1 MHHIISDAWS
11 IAVFT
16 RELATL
22 YEAATTGRQCELPP
36 LPLQYADFARW
47 QREWLQGE
55 NLERELDFWKRQLE
69 GAPPVL
75 ELPADRP
82 RSEVQTFRGARHHQ
96 LLSTELLDGLKTLS
110 RSEGSTVFMTLLGAF
125 QVLLHR
131 YTGQQDI
138 VIGTDIAGRNRHE
151 LENLIGF
158 FVNHPVLRTH
168 LDGNPSFRELLQRV
182 REVTLDAFAHQD
194 LPFDKLVSALRPERH
209 LSRMPI
215 FQVLLVVRNTPVEPM
230 QLSGL
235 KVSLM
240 ETENRTSKFDVALF
254 LEETADGLA
263 AVWNFS
269 TDLFDHST
277 IERMADHFEYLLHNV
292 VAQPDK
298 RLDEFEL
305 SGFNAPTAR
314 TVSHAV
320 PAQTPAFASNG
331 EPQNAIEAALAAI
344 WLQVLGIETV
354 STHDNFFALG
364 GDSILSIQI
373 IARAA
378 QQGIRLTP
386 KHFFQHQTIAELAAV
401 AGTTSAVHAEQGLVT
416 GPVPLTPVQQTF
428 FARNLP
434 EPHAFTQAVL
444 IEAGQQLDASLLAEA
459 TRQLLLHHD
468 ALRLRY
474 ERDEDGWRQVNSGEL
489 DETPF
494 SRLDFSTL
502 SEDDLDAAIE
512 AAQSSINLATGP
524 LLKVTLFN
532 QGAGKPDLILLTV
545 HHLAVDVVSWR
556 ILIED
561 FQSLYTQLR
570 EDRRPRLAEKTTAF
584 KHWAESLVAH
594 VDTGA
599 FDEDA
604 RYWLDQFCGR
614 AQPVDFDGAQNT
626 LSSAR
631 IVTSTLGQDET
642 HALLHEVPQVYR
654 TQVNEALLTALAR
667 AFAGWSGESSLLV
680 EMEGHGREEILEDVD
695 LSRTVGWFTSYYP
708 VLLETD
714 KNAGPGD
721 ELKRV
726 KEQLRGLPNR
736 GLSCGLL
743 KCFGAG
749 EDAARL
755 RECPRPEV
763 SFNYL
768 GQIEHENAAFSSF
781 GKIKW
786 SGGASPRMPGE
797 RTHLLEVDAKVIDGR
812 LQVDWTYS
820 DNIHRRETIEALA
833 AQFDRSLRALIEHC
847 QSPDAG
853 GFTPSDFPE
862 AELSQSQLDGLL
874 ARINL

>member
-1 MHHIISDAWS
+1 
-11 IAVFT
+11 
-16 RELATL
+16 
-22 YEAATTGRQCELPP
+22 
-36 LPLQYADFARW
+36 
-47 QREWLQGE
+47 
-55 NLERELDFWKRQLE
+55 
-69 GAPPVL
+69 
-75 ELPADRP
+75 
-82 RSEVQTFRGARHHQ
+82 
-96 LLSTELLDGLKTLS
+96 
-110 RSEGSTVFMTLLGAF
+110 
-125 QVLLHR
+125 
-131 YTGQQDI
+131 
-138 VIGTDIAGRNRHE
+138 
-151 LENLIGF
+151 
-158 FVNHPVLRTH
+158 
-168 LDGNPSFRELLQRV
+168 
-182 REVTLDAFAHQD
+182 
-194 LPFDKLVSALRPERH
+194 
-209 LSRMPI
+209 
-215 FQVLLVVRNTPVEPM
+215 
-230 QLSGL
+230 
-235 KVSLM
+235 
-240 ETENRTSKFDVALF
+240 
-254 LEETADGLA
+254 
-263 AVWNFS
+263 
-269 TDLFDHST
+269 
-277 IERMADHFEYLLHNV
+277 
-292 VAQPDK
+292 
-298 RLDEFEL
+298 
-305 SGFNAPTAR
+305 
-314 TVSHAV
+314 
-320 PAQTPAFASNG
+320 
-331 EPQNAIEAALAAI
+331 
-344 WLQVLGIETV
+344 
-354 STHDNFFALG
+354 
-364 GDSILSIQI
+364 
-373 IARAA
+373 
-378 QQGIRLTP
+378 
-386 KHFFQHQTIAELAAV
+386 
-401 AGTTSAVHAEQGLVT
+401 
-416 GPVPLTPVQQTF
+416 
-428 FARNLP
+428 
-434 EPHAFTQAVL
+434 
-444 IEAGQQLDASLLAEA
+444 
-459 TRQLLLHHD
+459 
-468 ALRLRY
+468 
-474 ERDEDGWRQVNSGEL
+474 
-489 DETPF
+489 
-494 SRLDFSTL
+494 
-502 SEDDLDAAIE
+502 
-512 AAQSSINLATGP
+512 
-524 LLKVTLFN
+524 
-532 QGAGKPDLILLTV
+532 
-545 HHLAVDVVSWR
+545 
-556 ILIED
+556 
-561 FQSLYTQLR
+561 LR
-570 EDRRPRLAEKTTAF
+570 EGRRPRLAEKTTAF